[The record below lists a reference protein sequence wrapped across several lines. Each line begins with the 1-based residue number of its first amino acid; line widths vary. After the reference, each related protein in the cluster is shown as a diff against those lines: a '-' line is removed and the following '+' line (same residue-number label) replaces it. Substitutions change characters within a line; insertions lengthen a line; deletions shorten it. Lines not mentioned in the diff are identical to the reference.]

1 MHDED
6 VMISSRSRHVTIA
19 NIPGVAA
26 RVQRCIR
33 RTHFPPVSFA
43 EMVPRIMSP
52 ASALSARV
60 PSHTDPSLQTLAWE
74 ARHLSGPHGP
84 GAVSSSLAF
93 HASSNGIERVYA
105 EPAGIWWKVTEHLQD
120 GCWSLVFMSAAAIRR
135 VRAYPPDWWQLSNGD
150 LAALSW
156 AR

>member
-1 MHDED
+1 
-6 VMISSRSRHVTIA
+6 
-19 NIPGVAA
+19 
-26 RVQRCIR
+26 
-33 RTHFPPVSFA
+33 
-43 EMVPRIMSP
+43 MVPRTMTPVSE
-52 ASALSARV
+52 LSARV
-60 PSHTDPSLQTLAWE
+60 PSHTDPSLQALAWE

-93 HASSNGIERVYA
+93 HSSSNGIERVYA

-135 VRAYPPDWWQLSNGD
+135 VRTYPPDWWQLSNVE